1 MQILVLDDDNLIIS
15 YRVGGLDTSTLGF
28 SHEIYR
34 YSISENTT
42 TKLYAERFA
51 DQSYKYSDITLTKA
65 TDGRYALCFLGRFY
79 IFSGDTLM
87 KTGSVDIPGKI
98 VVTMVMSPDLSCYAY
113 RAKNPGTISG
123 YGKYYVADTA
133 TGEKRFDD
141 YFWAYDVVFSPDGS
155 KIAFACFND
164 DRSNTYLG
172 ILDPVTG
179 YWNKIKLN
187 PDQEY
192 DYSFFGFTWLGNN
205 TVRCFNK
212 ITQSDE
218 YRITTEFGVEI
229 NRVNLSDG
237 SITTDFK
244 FYPESENFYNAE
256 IYYEVFSGDLYV
268 TRIRTDEN
276 IQFYRVIQSGAEL
289 VFKYPYGD
297 YLRNR
302 YDDIQALPGGRYV
315 MLCSLSDQVTGGTV
329 NQNYQI
335 IVYK

>member
-65 TDGRYALCFLGRFY
+65 ANGKYALCFSGRYY
-79 IFSGDTLM
+79 IFSGDTLE
-87 KTGSVDIPGKI
+87 KTGSIEIPGKI
-98 VVTMVMSPDLSCYAY
+98 VKDIVMSPDLSCYAY
-113 RAKNPGTISG
+113 RAKNPGTMSD
-123 YGKYYVADTA
+123 YGKYYIADTE

-141 YFWAYDVVFSPDGS
+141 YFWAYDVVFSPDGK
-155 KIAFACFND
+155 KISFKRYD
-164 DRSNTYLG
+164 EDNTYLG
-172 ILDPVTG
+172 IIDPVTG
-179 YWNKIKLN
+179 YWDEIKLN

-192 DYSFFGFTWLGNN
+192 DYSFFGFTWIGNN
-205 TVRCFNK
+205 TLRYFNK

-218 YRITTEFGVEI
+218 YRITTNFGVEI

-237 SITTDFK
+237 SITTDYTFNSD
-244 FYPESENFYNAE
+244 EDFYNAE
-256 IYYEVFSGDLYV
+256 INYEVFDGDLYI
-268 TRIRTDEN
+268 TRTPIEANRHIEL
-276 IQFYRVIQSGAEL
+276 YRVTQSGAEL
-289 VFKYPYGD
+289 IFKYPCGKQYQ
-297 YLRNR
+297 YN
-302 YDDIQALPGGRYV
+302 YSAVQALPGCGYV
-315 MLCSLSDQVTGGTV
+315 MLCSIYDSVTDGTE
-329 NQNYQI
+329 NQSYQI